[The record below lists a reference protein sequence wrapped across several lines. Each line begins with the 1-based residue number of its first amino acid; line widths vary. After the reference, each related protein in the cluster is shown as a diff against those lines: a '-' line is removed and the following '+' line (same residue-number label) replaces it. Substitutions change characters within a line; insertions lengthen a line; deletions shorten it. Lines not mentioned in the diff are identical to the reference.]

1 MGWRLV
7 RNWDDWLPW
16 PGLVGDRLGEALL
29 GAAPGQVVVSDST
42 TVNLYKCAAAAIDA
56 LPERRVIV
64 TDSENFPTDRYVV
77 EGLARE
83 RGLTLRMVRSDPVEP
98 LTAEMVSDAIDGD
111 VALVTFSHVS
121 FASSAIADMPTITD
135 LVHRAG
141 AFVLWDLS
149 HAVGSYPVELD
160 ASNVDLAVGC
170 TYKYV
175 NAGPGA
181 PAFLYVNRA
190 RQPELRQPIWGWF
203 GQRDQFEMGP
213 AYDPK
218 PGIAQFL
225 VGTSPALGLAAV
237 DEGVKLLAEAG
248 IDRLREKGVA
258 LTSFLIDLHDAWLA
272 ELGFRVGSPRDPAT
286 RASHVAAATSRGPK
300 AVRCVDRRGVVPDFR
315 TPDRLRFG
323 PAPISTRLSRCG
335 TRWTACDRSRLSRS
349 GSIGTRCGCAP
360 VFAVVLRSAIT
371 PRMTKNQPQPVTPTP
386 CVRESVD
393 EGRPRQDEQT
403 EERHDERVICVVGR
417 SR

>member
-1 MGWRLV
+1 VTERLSRAAAEQLDDADPLAGLRDRFVIDDPSLVYMDGNSLGRLSIATEQRLARVIRQEWGGGLV
-7 RNWDDWLPW
+7 RTWEDWLPW

-83 RGLTLRMVRSDPVEP
+83 RGLTLRMVRSDPVGP

-121 FASSAIADMPTITD
+121 FASSAIADMPAITD

-141 AFVLWDLS
+141 ALVLWDLS

-213 AYDPK
+213 AYDPE

-237 DEGVKLLAEAG
+237 DEGLKLLAEAG

-286 RASHVAAATSRGPK
+286 RGSHVALRHPEARKLCAALIE
-300 AVRCVDRRGVVPDFR
+300 RGVVPDFR

-323 PAPISTRLSRCG
+323 PAPISTRFVDVWDAMDC
-335 TRWTACDRSRLSRS
+335 
-349 GSIGTRCGCAP
+349 
-360 VFAVVLRSAIT
+360 LRSLAA
-371 PRMTKNQPQPVTPTP
+371 Q
-386 CVRESVD
+386 
-393 EGRPRQDEQT
+393 
-403 EERHDERVICVVGR
+403 
-417 SR
+417 

>member
-1 MGWRLV
+1 MDGNSLGRLPIATEQRLARVIRQEWGGGLV
-7 RNWDDWLPW
+7 RTWDDWLPW

-42 TVNLYKCAAAAIDA
+42 TVNLYKFAAAAIDA

-121 FASSAIADMPTITD
+121 FASSAIADMPGSRISSIAPA
-135 LVHRAG
+135 RC
-141 AFVLWDLS
+141 VLWDLS
-149 HAVGSYPVELD
+149 HTVGSYPVELD

-213 AYDPK
+213 AYDPN
-218 PGIAQFL
+218 Q
-225 VGTSPALGLAAV
+225 
-237 DEGVKLLAEAG
+237 
-248 IDRLREKGVA
+248 
-258 LTSFLIDLHDAWLA
+258 
-272 ELGFRVGSPRDPAT
+272 
-286 RASHVAAATSRGPK
+286 ASHSSSSEP
-300 AVRCVDRRGVVPDFR
+300 RR
-315 TPDRLRFG
+315 
-323 PAPISTRLSRCG
+323 
-335 TRWTACDRSRLSRS
+335 RS
-349 GSIGTRCGCAP
+349 GSRP
-360 VFAVVLRSAIT
+360 W
-371 PRMTKNQPQPVTPTP
+371 TK
-386 CVRESVD
+386 
-393 EGRPRQDEQT
+393 G
-403 EERHDERVICVVGR
+403 
-417 SR
+417 

>member
-1 MGWRLV
+1 MTDRLSRAAAVQLDAADPLADLRERFVIDDPSLLYMDGNSLGRLSIATEQRLATLIRQEWGGGLV
-7 RNWDDWLPW
+7 RSWDEWLTW

-83 RGLTLRMVRSDPVEP
+83 RGLTVRMVRSDPVER
-98 LTAEMVSDAIDGD
+98 LTAEMVSDAIDDD

-121 FASSAIADMPTITD
+121 FASSAIADMPAITD

-141 AFVLWDLS
+141 ALVLWDLS
-149 HAVGSYPVELD
+149 HTVGSYPVELD

-170 TYKYV
+170 TYKYL

-213 AYDPK
+213 AYDPE

-225 VGTSPALGLAAV
+225 VGTSPALALAAV

-248 IDRLREKGVA
+248 IDRLREKGIA

-272 ELGFRVGSPRDPAT
+272 ELGFRLGSPRDPAT
-286 RASHVAAATSRGPK
+286 RGSHVALRHPEARKLCAALIE
-300 AVRCVDRRGVVPDFR
+300 RGVIPDFR
-315 TPDRLRFG
+315 TPDRVRFG
-323 PAPISTRLSRCG
+323 PAPISTRFVDVWDAMDC
-335 TRWTACDRSRLSRS
+335 
-349 GSIGTRCGCAP
+349 
-360 VFAVVLRSAIT
+360 LRSLAA
-371 PRMTKNQPQPVTPTP
+371 Q
-386 CVRESVD
+386 
-393 EGRPRQDEQT
+393 
-403 EERHDERVICVVGR
+403 
-417 SR
+417 

>member
-1 MGWRLV
+1 
-7 RNWDDWLPW
+7 
-16 PGLVGDRLGEALL
+16 
-29 GAAPGQVVVSDST
+29 
-42 TVNLYKCAAAAIDA
+42 
-56 LPERRVIV
+56 
-64 TDSENFPTDRYVV
+64 
-77 EGLARE
+77 
-83 RGLTLRMVRSDPVEP
+83 
-98 LTAEMVSDAIDGD
+98 
-111 VALVTFSHVS
+111 
-121 FASSAIADMPTITD
+121 
-135 LVHRAG
+135 
-141 AFVLWDLS
+141 VLWDLS
-149 HAVGSYPVELD
+149 HTVGSYPVELD

-213 AYDPK
+213 GYDPE

-286 RASHVAAATSRGPK
+286 RGSHVALRHPEARKLCAALIE
-300 AVRCVDRRGVVPDFR
+300 RGVVPDFR

-323 PAPISTRLSRCG
+323 PAPISTRFVDVWDAMDC
-335 TRWTACDRSRLSRS
+335 
-349 GSIGTRCGCAP
+349 
-360 VFAVVLRSAIT
+360 LRSLAA
-371 PRMTKNQPQPVTPTP
+371 Q
-386 CVRESVD
+386 
-393 EGRPRQDEQT
+393 
-403 EERHDERVICVVGR
+403 
-417 SR
+417 

>member
-1 MGWRLV
+1 MTERLSRAAAEQLDAADPLAGLRERFVIDDPSLVYMDGNSLGRLSIATEQRLATVIRQEWGGGLV
-7 RNWDDWLPW
+7 RTWDDWLPW

-56 LPERRVIV
+56 RPERRVIV

-83 RGLTLRMVRSDPVEP
+83 RGLTVRMVRSDPVEP
-98 LTAEMVSDAIDGD
+98 LTAEMVSDAIDED

-121 FASSAIADMPTITD
+121 FASSAVADMPAITD

-141 AFVLWDLS
+141 ALVLWDLS
-149 HAVGSYPVELD
+149 HTVGSYPAELD

-181 PAFLYVNRA
+181 PAFLYVNRS

-213 AYDPK
+213 AYDPE

-286 RASHVAAATSRGPK
+286 RGSHVALRHPEARKLCAALIE
-300 AVRCVDRRGVVPDFR
+300 RGVVPDFR

-323 PAPISTRLSRCG
+323 PAPISTRFVDVWDAMDC
-335 TRWTACDRSRLSRS
+335 
-349 GSIGTRCGCAP
+349 
-360 VFAVVLRSAIT
+360 LRSLAA
-371 PRMTKNQPQPVTPTP
+371 Q
-386 CVRESVD
+386 
-393 EGRPRQDEQT
+393 
-403 EERHDERVICVVGR
+403 
-417 SR
+417 

>member
-1 MGWRLV
+1 VTEQLSRAAAEQLDAADPLAGLRERFVIDDPSLVYMDGNSLGRLSIATEQRLATVIRQEWGGGLV
-7 RNWDDWLPW
+7 RTWDDWLPW
-16 PGLVGDRLGEALL
+16 PGVVGDRLGEALL

-56 LPERRVIV
+56 RPERRVIV

-121 FASSAIADMPTITD
+121 FASSAVADMPAITD
-135 LVHRAG
+135 LVHHAG
-141 AFVLWDLS
+141 ALVLWDLS
-149 HAVGSYPVELD
+149 HTVGSYPVELD

-213 AYDPK
+213 AYDPE

-286 RASHVAAATSRGPK
+286 RGSHVALRHPEARKLCAALIE
-300 AVRCVDRRGVVPDFR
+300 RGVVPDFR
-315 TPDRLRFG
+315 TPDRLRLG
-323 PAPISTRLSRCG
+323 PAPISTRFVDVWDAMDC
-335 TRWTACDRSRLSRS
+335 
-349 GSIGTRCGCAP
+349 
-360 VFAVVLRSAIT
+360 LRSLAA
-371 PRMTKNQPQPVTPTP
+371 Q
-386 CVRESVD
+386 
-393 EGRPRQDEQT
+393 
-403 EERHDERVICVVGR
+403 
-417 SR
+417 

>member
-1 MGWRLV
+1 MTERLSRAAAEQLDAADPLAGLRERFVIDDPSLVYMDGNSLGRLSIATEQRLATVIRQEWGGGLV
-7 RNWDDWLPW
+7 RTWEDWLPW

-141 AFVLWDLS
+141 ALVLWDLS
-149 HAVGSYPVELD
+149 HTVGSYPVELD

-213 AYDPK
+213 AYDPE

-286 RASHVAAATSRGPK
+286 RGSHVALRHPEARKLCAALIE
-300 AVRCVDRRGVVPDFR
+300 RGVVPDFR

-323 PAPISTRLSRCG
+323 PAPISTRFVDVWDAMDC
-335 TRWTACDRSRLSRS
+335 
-349 GSIGTRCGCAP
+349 
-360 VFAVVLRSAIT
+360 LRSLAA
-371 PRMTKNQPQPVTPTP
+371 Q
-386 CVRESVD
+386 
-393 EGRPRQDEQT
+393 
-403 EERHDERVICVVGR
+403 
-417 SR
+417 

>member
-1 MGWRLV
+1 MTERLSRAAAEQLDAADPLAGLRERFVIDDPSLVYMDGNSLGRLSIATEQRLATVIRQEWGGGLV
-7 RNWDDWLPW
+7 RTWDDWLPW

-56 LPERRVIV
+56 RPERRVIV

-121 FASSAIADMPTITD
+121 FASSAVADMPAITD

-141 AFVLWDLS
+141 ALVLWDLS
-149 HAVGSYPVELD
+149 HTVGSYPVELD

-213 AYDPK
+213 AYDPE

-286 RASHVAAATSRGPK
+286 RGSHVALRHPEARKLCAALIE
-300 AVRCVDRRGVVPDFR
+300 RGVVPDFR

-323 PAPISTRLSRCG
+323 PAPISTRFVDVWDAMDC
-335 TRWTACDRSRLSRS
+335 
-349 GSIGTRCGCAP
+349 
-360 VFAVVLRSAIT
+360 LRSLAA
-371 PRMTKNQPQPVTPTP
+371 Q
-386 CVRESVD
+386 
-393 EGRPRQDEQT
+393 
-403 EERHDERVICVVGR
+403 
-417 SR
+417 

>member
-1 MGWRLV
+1 MVESDGLACVTDLTRAGAEKLDAADPLAQFRDRFVIDDPSLNYMDGNSLGRLPIATERRLAQLIREEWGGGLV
-7 RNWDDWLPW
+7 RTWDEWLTW
-16 PGLVGDRLGEALL
+16 PGLVGDRLGDALL

-98 LTAEMVSDAIDGD
+98 LTAQMVSDAIDGD

-121 FASSAIADMPTITD
+121 FASSAIADMPAITD

-141 AFVLWDLS
+141 ALVLWDLS
-149 HAVGSYPVELD
+149 HTVGSYPVELD
-160 ASNVDLAVGC
+160 AAHVDLAVGC

-175 NAGPGA
+175 NGGPGA

-203 GQRDQFEMGP
+203 GQREQFEMGP
-213 AYDPK
+213 AYDPE
-218 PGIAQFL
+218 PGIGQFL
-225 VGTSPALGLAAV
+225 VGTSPAIGVAAV

-248 IDRLREKGVA
+248 IGRLRAKGVA
-258 LTSFLIDLHDAWLA
+258 LTSLLIDLHDAWLA
-272 ELGFRVGSPRDPAT
+272 GLGFRIGSPRDPAT
-286 RASHVAAATSRGPK
+286 RGSHVALRHPEARELCASLIE
-300 AVRCVDRRGVVPDFR
+300 RGVVPDFR

-323 PAPISTRLSRCG
+323 PAPITTRFVDVWDAMDC
-335 TRWTACDRSRLSRS
+335 
-349 GSIGTRCGCAP
+349 
-360 VFAVVLRSAIT
+360 LRRIAS
-371 PRMTKNQPQPVTPTP
+371 
-386 CVRESVD
+386 E
-393 EGRPRQDEQT
+393 
-403 EERHDERVICVVGR
+403 
-417 SR
+417 

>member
-1 MGWRLV
+1 VTERLSRAAAEQLDAADPLAGLRDRFVIDDPSLVYMDGNSLGRLSIATEQRLARVIRQEWGGGLV
-7 RNWDDWLPW
+7 RTWEDWLPW

-56 LPERRVIV
+56 RPERRVIV

-121 FASSAIADMPTITD
+121 FASSAIGDMPAITD

-141 AFVLWDLS
+141 ALVLWDLS

-213 AYDPK
+213 AYDPE

-286 RASHVAAATSRGPK
+286 RGSHVALRHPEARKLCAALIE
-300 AVRCVDRRGVVPDFR
+300 RGVVPDFR

-323 PAPISTRLSRCG
+323 PAPISTRFVDVWDAMDC
-335 TRWTACDRSRLSRS
+335 
-349 GSIGTRCGCAP
+349 
-360 VFAVVLRSAIT
+360 LRSLAA
-371 PRMTKNQPQPVTPTP
+371 Q
-386 CVRESVD
+386 
-393 EGRPRQDEQT
+393 
-403 EERHDERVICVVGR
+403 
-417 SR
+417 

>member
-1 MGWRLV
+1 VTDRLSRAAAEQLDAADPLAGLRERFVIDDPSLVYMDGNSLGRLSIATEQRLATVIRQEWGGGLV
-7 RNWDDWLPW
+7 RTWDDWLPW

-56 LPERRVIV
+56 RPERRVIV

-121 FASSAIADMPTITD
+121 FASSAVADMPAITD

-141 AFVLWDLS
+141 ALVLWDLS
-149 HAVGSYPVELD
+149 HTVGSYPVELD

-213 AYDPK
+213 AYDPE

-286 RASHVAAATSRGPK
+286 RGSHVALRHPEARKLCAALIE
-300 AVRCVDRRGVVPDFR
+300 RGVVPDFR

-323 PAPISTRLSRCG
+323 PAPISTRFVDVWDAMDC
-335 TRWTACDRSRLSRS
+335 
-349 GSIGTRCGCAP
+349 
-360 VFAVVLRSAIT
+360 LRSLAA
-371 PRMTKNQPQPVTPTP
+371 Q
-386 CVRESVD
+386 
-393 EGRPRQDEQT
+393 
-403 EERHDERVICVVGR
+403 
-417 SR
+417 

>member
-1 MGWRLV
+1 MVESDGLACVTDLTRAGAEKLDAADPLAQFRDRFVIDDPSLIYMDGNSLGRLPIATEQRLAQLIREEWGGGLV
-7 RNWDDWLPW
+7 RTWDEWLTW
-16 PGLVGDRLGEALL
+16 PGLVGDRLGDALL

-98 LTAEMVSDAIDGD
+98 LTAQMVSDAIDGD

-121 FASSAIADMPTITD
+121 FASGAIADMPAITD

-141 AFVLWDLS
+141 ALVLWDLS
-149 HAVGSYPVELD
+149 HTVGSYPVELD

-190 RQPELRQPIWGWF
+190 RQSELRQPIWGWF

-213 AYDPK
+213 AYDPE
-218 PGIAQFL
+218 PGIGQFL
-225 VGTSPALGLAAV
+225 VGTSPAIGVAAV

-248 IDRLREKGVA
+248 IGRLRAKGVA
-258 LTSFLIDLHDAWLA
+258 LTSLLIDLHDAWLA
-272 ELGFRVGSPRDPAT
+272 GLGFRIGSPRDPST
-286 RASHVAAATSRGPK
+286 RGSHVALRHPEARNLCASLIES
-300 AVRCVDRRGVVPDFR
+300 GVVPDFR

-323 PAPISTRLSRCG
+323 PAPITTRFVDVWDAMDC
-335 TRWTACDRSRLSRS
+335 
-349 GSIGTRCGCAP
+349 
-360 VFAVVLRSAIT
+360 LRRIAS
-371 PRMTKNQPQPVTPTP
+371 
-386 CVRESVD
+386 E
-393 EGRPRQDEQT
+393 
-403 EERHDERVICVVGR
+403 
-417 SR
+417 

>member
-1 MGWRLV
+1 MTERLSRAAAEQLDAADPLAGLRERFVIDDPSLVYMDGNSLGRLSIATEQRLATVIRQEWGGGLV
-7 RNWDDWLPW
+7 RTWDDWLPW

-56 LPERRVIV
+56 RPERRVIV

-121 FASSAIADMPTITD
+121 FASSAVADMPTITD

-141 AFVLWDLS
+141 ALVLWDLS
-149 HAVGSYPVELD
+149 HTVGSYPVELD

-213 AYDPK
+213 AYDPE

-286 RASHVAAATSRGPK
+286 RGSHVALRHPEARKLCAALIE
-300 AVRCVDRRGVVPDFR
+300 RGVVPDFR

-323 PAPISTRLSRCG
+323 PAPISTRFVDVWDAMDC
-335 TRWTACDRSRLSRS
+335 
-349 GSIGTRCGCAP
+349 
-360 VFAVVLRSAIT
+360 LRSLAA
-371 PRMTKNQPQPVTPTP
+371 Q
-386 CVRESVD
+386 
-393 EGRPRQDEQT
+393 
-403 EERHDERVICVVGR
+403 
-417 SR
+417 

>member
-1 MGWRLV
+1 MTDRLSRAAAEQLDAADPLADLRERFVIDDPSLVYMDGNSLGRLSIATEQRLATLIRQEWGGGLV
-7 RNWDDWLPW
+7 RSWDEWLTW

-42 TVNLYKCAAAAIDA
+42 TVNLYKCAAAAVDA

-83 RGLTLRMVRSDPVEP
+83 RGLTVRMVRSDPVER
-98 LTAEMVSDAIDGD
+98 LTAEMVSDAIDDD

-121 FASSAIADMPTITD
+121 FASSAIADMPAITD

-141 AFVLWDLS
+141 ALVLWDLS
-149 HAVGSYPVELD
+149 HTVGSYPVELD

-170 TYKYV
+170 TYKYL

-181 PAFLYVNRA
+181 PAFLYVNGA

-213 AYDPK
+213 AYDPE

-225 VGTSPALGLAAV
+225 VGTSPALALAAV

-248 IDRLREKGVA
+248 IDRLREKGIA

-272 ELGFRVGSPRDPAT
+272 ELGFRLGSPRAPAM
-286 RASHVAAATSRGPK
+286 RGSHVALRHPEARKLCAALIE
-300 AVRCVDRRGVVPDFR
+300 RGVIPDFR
-315 TPDRLRFG
+315 TPDRVRFG
-323 PAPISTRLSRCG
+323 PAPISTRFVEVWDAMDC
-335 TRWTACDRSRLSRS
+335 
-349 GSIGTRCGCAP
+349 
-360 VFAVVLRSAIT
+360 LRTLAA
-371 PRMTKNQPQPVTPTP
+371 Q
-386 CVRESVD
+386 
-393 EGRPRQDEQT
+393 
-403 EERHDERVICVVGR
+403 
-417 SR
+417 

>member
-1 MGWRLV
+1 MVESDGLACVTDLTRAGAEKLDAADPLAQFRDRFVIDDPSLIYMDGNSLGRLPIATERRLAQLIREEWGGGLV
-7 RNWDDWLPW
+7 RTWDEWLTW
-16 PGLVGDRLGEALL
+16 PGLVGDRLGDALL

-98 LTAEMVSDAIDGD
+98 LTAQMVSDAIDGD
-111 VALVTFSHVS
+111 VAFVTFSHVS
-121 FASSAIADMPTITD
+121 FASGAIADMPAITD

-141 AFVLWDLS
+141 ALVLWDLS
-149 HAVGSYPVELD
+149 HTVGSYPVELD

-181 PAFLYVNRA
+181 PAFLYVNRV
-190 RQPELRQPIWGWF
+190 RQSELRQPIWGWF

-213 AYDPK
+213 AYDPE
-218 PGIAQFL
+218 PGIGQFL
-225 VGTSPALGLAAV
+225 VGTSPAIGVAAV

-248 IDRLREKGVA
+248 IGRLRAKGVA
-258 LTSFLIDLHDAWLA
+258 LTSLLIDLHDAWLA
-272 ELGFRVGSPRDPAT
+272 GLGFRIGSPRDPST
-286 RASHVAAATSRGPK
+286 RGSHVALRHPQARNLCTSLIES
-300 AVRCVDRRGVVPDFR
+300 GVVPDFR

-323 PAPISTRLSRCG
+323 PAPITTRFVDVWDAMDC
-335 TRWTACDRSRLSRS
+335 
-349 GSIGTRCGCAP
+349 
-360 VFAVVLRSAIT
+360 LRRIAS
-371 PRMTKNQPQPVTPTP
+371 
-386 CVRESVD
+386 E
-393 EGRPRQDEQT
+393 
-403 EERHDERVICVVGR
+403 
-417 SR
+417 

>member
-1 MGWRLV
+1 M
-7 RNWDDWLPW
+7 
-16 PGLVGDRLGEALL
+16 
-29 GAAPGQVVVSDST
+29 SDST

-98 LTAEMVSDAIDGD
+98 LTAQMVSDAIDGD

-121 FASSAIADMPTITD
+121 FASSAIADMPAITD

-141 AFVLWDLS
+141 ALVLWDLS
-149 HAVGSYPVELD
+149 HTVGSYPVELD

-175 NAGPGA
+175 NGGPGA

-213 AYDPK
+213 AYDPE
-218 PGIAQFL
+218 PGIGQFL
-225 VGTSPALGLAAV
+225 VGTSPAIGVAAV

-248 IDRLREKGVA
+248 IGRLRAKGVA
-258 LTSFLIDLHDAWLA
+258 LTSLLIDLHDAWLA
-272 ELGFRVGSPRDPAT
+272 
-286 RASHVAAATSRGPK
+286 RA
-300 AVRCVDRRGVVPDFR
+300 GVPH
-315 TPDRLRFG
+315 
-323 PAPISTRLSRCG
+323 RLS
-335 TRWTACDRSRLSRS
+335 
-349 GSIGTRCGCAP
+349 P
-360 VFAVVLRSAIT
+360 
-371 PRMTKNQPQPVTPTP
+371 
-386 CVRESVD
+386 
-393 EGRPRQDEQT
+393 
-403 EERHDERVICVVGR
+403 
-417 SR
+417 

>member
-1 MGWRLV
+1 MTERLSRAAAEELDAADPLAGLRERFVIDDPSLVYMDGNSLGRLSIATEQRLASVIRQEWGGGLV

-141 AFVLWDLS
+141 ALVLWDLS

-286 RASHVAAATSRGPK
+286 RASHVALRHPEARKLCAALIE
-300 AVRCVDRRGVVPDFR
+300 RGVVPDFR

-323 PAPISTRLSRCG
+323 PAPISTRFVEVWDAMDC
-335 TRWTACDRSRLSRS
+335 
-349 GSIGTRCGCAP
+349 
-360 VFAVVLRSAIT
+360 LRSLAT
-371 PRMTKNQPQPVTPTP
+371 Q
-386 CVRESVD
+386 
-393 EGRPRQDEQT
+393 
-403 EERHDERVICVVGR
+403 
-417 SR
+417 

>member
-1 MGWRLV
+1 V
-7 RNWDDWLPW
+7 RTWDDWLPW
-16 PGLVGDRLGEALL
+16 PGLVGDRIGEALL

-42 TVNLYKCAAAAIDA
+42 TVNLYKCTAAAIDA

-77 EGLARE
+77 EGLARA

-98 LTAEMVSDAIDGD
+98 LTAEMVFDAIDGD

-121 FASSAIADMPTITD
+121 FASSAVADMPAITD

-141 AFVLWDLS
+141 ALVLWDLS
-149 HAVGSYPVELD
+149 HTVGSYPVELD

-213 AYDPK
+213 AYDPE

-286 RASHVAAATSRGPK
+286 RGSHVALRHPEARKLCAALIE
-300 AVRCVDRRGVVPDFR
+300 RGVVPDFR

-323 PAPISTRLSRCG
+323 PAPISTRFVDVWDAMDC
-335 TRWTACDRSRLSRS
+335 
-349 GSIGTRCGCAP
+349 
-360 VFAVVLRSAIT
+360 LRSLAA
-371 PRMTKNQPQPVTPTP
+371 Q
-386 CVRESVD
+386 
-393 EGRPRQDEQT
+393 
-403 EERHDERVICVVGR
+403 
-417 SR
+417 

>member
-1 MGWRLV
+1 MTERLSRAAAEQLDAADPLAGLRDRFVIDDPSLVYMDGNSLGRLSIATEQRLARVIRQEWGGGLV
-7 RNWDDWLPW
+7 RTWEDWLPW

-141 AFVLWDLS
+141 ALVLWDLS
-149 HAVGSYPVELD
+149 HTVGSYPVELD

-213 AYDPK
+213 AYDPE

-286 RASHVAAATSRGPK
+286 RGSHVALRHPEARKLCAALIE
-300 AVRCVDRRGVVPDFR
+300 RGVVPDFR

-323 PAPISTRLSRCG
+323 PAPISTRFVDVWDAMDC
-335 TRWTACDRSRLSRS
+335 
-349 GSIGTRCGCAP
+349 
-360 VFAVVLRSAIT
+360 LRSLAA
-371 PRMTKNQPQPVTPTP
+371 Q
-386 CVRESVD
+386 
-393 EGRPRQDEQT
+393 
-403 EERHDERVICVVGR
+403 
-417 SR
+417 